1 MKEREFIEFQKR
13 YEKFQKNNLPTP
25 FFDDERQTFEYVY
38 YSYRFFNNDNKKYP
52 EINHML
58 IDALA
63 NIAFTGLYYSFN
75 CKEIAYTKD
84 GVKITFGHSHAHSF
98 EEVVSCLYDFPESF
112 SIPKEDEKF
121 YSEQELHYLRRVQKY
136 LLFIGLK
143 DIGETRK
150 IPVSRYRNKNQEK
163 YANLRIYRVNNSILE
178 QMLIKKL
185 NFMAFKWFPS
195 HSNGFSIDRK
205 CLIADEEDNIKLF
218 IEFTSEKTKLYKEI
232 KNVYPKKDFKDDDK
246 VSIEY
251 FKILKEF

>member
-1 MKEREFIEFQKR
+1 MSTWQVVVST
-13 YEKFQKNNLPTP
+13 YP

-38 YSYRFFNNDNKKYP
+38 YSNHIFNKNSQKYLEVNP
-52 EINHML
+52 VL
-58 IDALA
+58 TDALVD
-63 NIAFTGLYYSFN
+63 IAYTGLYYSFN
-75 CKEIAYTKD
+75 CKEIFNTDD
-84 GVKITFGHSHAHSF
+84 GDEIIVGHNHAHSF
-98 EEVVSCLYDFPESF
+98 DEVVRFLYDFPESF
-112 SIPKEDEKF
+112 SIPREDEKF

-178 QMLIKKL
+178 QIFAKKID
-185 NFMAFKWFPS
+185 FMVFKWFS
-195 HSNGFSIDRK
+195 GHSKDFFIDNK
-205 CLIADEEDNIKLF
+205 VLIADEEDNIKLF
-218 IEFTSEKTKLYKEI
+218 IKFTKEETKLYKEI

-246 VSIEY
+246 VSAIY